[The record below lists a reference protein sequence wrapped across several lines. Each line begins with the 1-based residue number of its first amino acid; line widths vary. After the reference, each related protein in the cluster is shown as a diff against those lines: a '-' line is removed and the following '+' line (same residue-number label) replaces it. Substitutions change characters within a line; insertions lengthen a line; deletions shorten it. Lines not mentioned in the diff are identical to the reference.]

1 MLRHC
6 PVCDR
11 AVLRFRRSRPGSRDR
26 GVCPHCG
33 SRQRHR
39 HLWLWLERHTGLLD
53 PAGTERL
60 LHFAPEAGLER
71 RLRAALGDRYVTTDL
86 EPAGVDLTLDI
97 TALDLPDAS
106 FDAVVCVH
114 VLEHVPDD
122 AAAMREL
129 HRVLRPGGWGVVQVP
144 ILRDVTDEDPAVTD
158 PAERLR
164 RFGQADHVRTY
175 GRDFADRLQAAGF
188 DVDVVRFRDELTA
201 RERRRYGLH
210 YDLRRELDTA
220 ERPDFWD
227 VWRVLRR

>member
-1 MLRHC
+1 
-6 PVCDR
+6 
-11 AVLRFRRSRPGSRDR
+11 
-26 GVCPHCG
+26 
-33 SRQRHR
+33 
-39 HLWLWLERHTGLLD
+39 
-53 PAGTERL
+53 L